1 MFPEGC
7 EGHSS
12 GPLQACGTRGGI
24 AELLGA
30 HEELVDDYVW
40 KYSKSFLLSVTVST
54 RILLLFAILSLKRD
68 EGQTD

>member
-7 EGHSS
+7 EGHGS

-40 KYSKSFLLSVTVST
+40 KYSESFLLSVTVST
-54 RILLLFAILSLKRD
+54 RILLLFAILSFKRD